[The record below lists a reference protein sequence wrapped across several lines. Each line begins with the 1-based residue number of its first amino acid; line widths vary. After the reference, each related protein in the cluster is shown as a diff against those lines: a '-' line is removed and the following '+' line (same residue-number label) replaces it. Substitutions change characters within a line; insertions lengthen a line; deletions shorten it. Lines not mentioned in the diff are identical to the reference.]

1 MVAGAICSEVQS
13 HVLLGEVHRLG
24 RAIQRINALCSC
36 VESIDREAPRVAEGI
51 EDSASLS
58 VVSYKSAV
66 VTLVDEEARLLA
78 LKPVGSE
85 AHAVLIDRRCLG
97 MPDKEA
103 IRSEFAHITSG

>member
-1 MVAGAICSEVQS
+1 M
-13 HVLLGEVHRLG
+13 
-24 RAIQRINALCSC
+24 
-36 VESIDREAPRVAEGI
+36 ESVDREAPRVAEGI

-85 AHAVLIDRRCLG
+85 AHAILIDRRCLG

-103 IRSEFAHITSG
+103 VRSEFAHITSG